1 MKVLYLIG
9 ILLLIVGSNAFDP
22 DTKYFIYN
30 KVTSRCVKRA
40 LTSNGYTEYY
50 ITTIGDCTDDDDSL
64 WYIRGSNI
72 ISAATEYCLAVV
84 NYNGLG
90 SKDCNKPVIEA
101 VYFQEFVIEDDT
113 ICTKQ
118 DNCLKDRSGKVG
130 LKKNKG
136 QYYEWTI
143 STSLPE

>member
-1 MKVLYLIG
+1 MKALYLIE

-22 DTKYFIYN
+22 DTKYSIYN

-72 ISAATEYCLAVV
+72 I
-84 NYNGLG
+84 
-90 SKDCNKPVIEA
+90 
-101 VYFQEFVIEDDT
+101 
-113 ICTKQ
+113 
-118 DNCLKDRSGKVG
+118 
-130 LKKNKG
+130 
-136 QYYEWTI
+136 
-143 STSLPE
+143 